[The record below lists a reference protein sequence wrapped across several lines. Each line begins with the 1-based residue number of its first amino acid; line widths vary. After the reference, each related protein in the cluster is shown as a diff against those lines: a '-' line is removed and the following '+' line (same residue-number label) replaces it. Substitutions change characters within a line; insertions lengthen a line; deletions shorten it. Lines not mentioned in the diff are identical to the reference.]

1 MTVFSFHPVKHITT
15 GEGGLITTNNK
26 ELADKMRLFRNHGI
40 DTDFRQRESQC
51 SWHYEMRDLGF
62 NYRVTDI
69 QCALGLS
76 QLNKLPTFVAR
87 RREIA
92 SRYDEEFADV
102 EGIHI
107 PVVSED
113 RTHAYHLYVIRIVS
127 DGDIN
132 RRTVFQRLRENGI
145 GVNVHYMPVHLHPY
159 YQKRF
164 GFGYGMCPIAEKV
177 YEEIISL
184 PIWSGMTDDET
195 GFVIEKTILTTS

>member
-1 MTVFSFHPVKHITT
+1 
-15 GEGGLITTNNK
+15 
-26 ELADKMRLFRNHGI
+26 
-40 DTDFRQRESQC
+40 
-51 SWHYEMRDLGF
+51 MRDLGF

-132 RRTVFQRLRENGI
+132 RRTVFQRLRENAYALFQTEILTDGQ
-145 GVNVHYMPVHLHPY
+145 YSKDFEKMASESMY
-159 YQKRF
+159 TT
-164 GFGYGMCPIAEKV
+164 CPCICIL
-177 YEEIISL
+177 IIRNAL
-184 PIWSGMTDDET
+184 DSGMEC
-195 GFVIEKTILTTS
+195 VPLRKRLTKKSFHCPYGQG